1 MEKILYCLPINTT
14 RRNNYSMPNDSYRY
28 QEMAP
33 IMNSSFDKPIDR
45 MNSGSMK
52 WDAAAQIFGQHD
64 ILPLWVADM
73 DFAIA
78 QPITEAIV
86 KRAEHAIYGYPAET
100 ESLKQAV
107 VDRIGAK
114 FNWRIEKNW
123 LVFSTGIVHALHMIV
138 MAFTRP
144 GDGVIL
150 QPPVYYPFFS
160 AITNNGCT
168 VIENPLVNREGIY
181 RMDFHGLRAA
191 FKPDNSGLR
200 PRPSRARLLLLCSPH
215 NPVGRVWSPEE
226 LEQCANIVIEN
237 DALVVSDEIHG
248 ELLFKGNTH
257 IPTATLSEEIA
268 QQSITC
274 FSASKTF
281 NLAGLKSSVL
291 IIPDPKIR
299 RIFQERTAGFLS
311 SPGIL
316 GLTAMEAAFR
326 HGDAW
331 LQELLAYL
339 ADNLRFLH
347 HFIETEMP
355 EIKVIPPQGTYLV
368 WLDFSALGL
377 SDYELRKLLRKE
389 AKVGLDDGFLFGTGG
404 EGFQRINIACPRA
417 TLEEA
422 LNRIKNAVD
431 RTLYSSP

>member
-1 MEKILYCLPINTT
+1 
-14 RRNNYSMPNDSYRY
+14 
-28 QEMAP
+28 
-33 IMNSSFDKPIDR
+33 MNSSFDQEIDR
-45 MNSGSMK
+45 MKSGSMK
-52 WDAAAQIFGQHD
+52 WDAAAQIFGQQD

-78 QPITEAIV
+78 RPITEAIV
-86 KRAEHAIYGYPAET
+86 RRAEHAIYGYPAEAD
-100 ESLKQAV
+100 SLKQAV
-107 VDRIGAK
+107 VERIGTK
-114 FNWRIEKNW
+114 FNWRIEKDW

-138 MAFTRP
+138 MAFTKP

-168 VIENPLVNREGIY
+168 VIENPLVNHNGTY
-181 RMDFHGLRAA
+181 RMDFGGLQAA
-191 FKPDNSGLR
+191 FKPGYSGLR
-200 PRPSRARLLLLCSPH
+200 PKPSRARLLLLCSPH
-215 NPVGRVWSPEE
+215 NPVGRVWSREE
-226 LEQCANIVIEN
+226 LEECAKIVIEN
-237 DALVVSDEIHG
+237 EALIVSDEIHG
-248 ELLFKGNTH
+248 ELVFKGSTH

-268 QQSITC
+268 HQSITC

-291 IIPDPKIR
+291 IIPNPKIR

-326 HGDAW
+326 QGDDW
-331 LQELLAYL
+331 LRDLLAYL
-339 ADNLRFLH
+339 AENLRFLQGFVENH
-347 HFIETEMP
+347 IP
-355 EIKVIPPQGTYLV
+355 QINVITPQGTYLV
-368 WLDFSALGL
+368 WLDFSALGR
-377 SDYELRKLLRKE
+377 SDHELRKLLRKK
-389 AKVGLDDGFLFGTGG
+389 ARVGLDDGFLFGTGG
-404 EGFQRINIACPRA
+404 EGFQRINIACPRT

-431 RTLYSSP
+431 RV